1 MLAIFLINI
10 LTIVTSDIP
19 NEYKAPGYFDLSYVD
34 FSGNVGL
41 RLDGEW
47 EFYPDRII
55 EPGDFE
61 SYTPVYRSVP
71 ELNAKKYRYYDSA
84 TYRVVLKIKDG
95 YDHLGFT
102 IPSIFTDSRIIVN
115 GETVLSTGSF
125 NGSSST
131 FPSKE
136 WRIIHPTSQT
146 VEIVVQV
153 KNCGYALP
161 GLDGRF
167 EIGSISFINSLQ
179 TKRFAFDLA
188 FTILPLFIGI
198 FFIFIFIYT
207 KALKKYL
214 YFGLLCFAFTA
225 RMAMINEVLL
235 LQFFPN
241 IPFDVGYSLKTIS
254 VPLIVA
260 GTLRIAMEYA
270 NKFIPKPLIYS
281 SYGVSALYILA
292 LLFFPCSVSSYVTP
306 VFLLVIVL
314 IVSVFSVLM
323 FVCALSQVKNAVY
336 AYAGFISIA
345 ACSIHDCLNYMR
357 VIKGDYILGYAFFAY
372 VTIYS
377 FLMAKTHSEAY
388 HRAQR
393 LSEGLRR
400 ALDRAEQTE
409 TAYMNAQMKPHFL
422 FNTLNTIAE
431 YCTVNP
437 SEAERLILVLAKY
450 LRKTIDY
457 GSVNSTVPLE
467 KEIQHVKEYIEII
480 SSRFQDVEFVYDIP
494 DALPP
499 AEIPPMILQPLIENC
514 VNHGI
519 RYREGDGLVEIGVV
533 PEGDYIRISVTDNGT
548 GITPKRL
555 ETILNYPDDT
565 GRIGLY
571 NVDHRL
577 KREFGEGIN
586 IETEL
591 CVGTKMNFRIPVQK
605 DKENTIDQGNN
616 GR

>member
-1 MLAIFLINI
+1 
-10 LTIVTSDIP
+10 
-19 NEYKAPGYFDLSYVD
+19 
-34 FSGNVGL
+34 
-41 RLDGEW
+41 
-47 EFYPDRII
+47 
-55 EPGDFE
+55 
-61 SYTPVYRSVP
+61 
-71 ELNAKKYRYYDSA
+71 
-84 TYRVVLKIKDG
+84 
-95 YDHLGFT
+95 
-102 IPSIFTDSRIIVN
+102 
-115 GETVLSTGSF
+115 
-125 NGSSST
+125 
-131 FPSKE
+131 
-136 WRIIHPTSQT
+136 
-146 VEIVVQV
+146 
-153 KNCGYALP
+153 
-161 GLDGRF
+161 
-167 EIGSISFINSLQ
+167 
-179 TKRFAFDLA
+179 
-188 FTILPLFIGI
+188 
-198 FFIFIFIYT
+198 
-207 KALKKYL
+207 
-214 YFGLLCFAFTA
+214 
-225 RMAMINEVLL
+225 
-235 LQFFPN
+235 
-241 IPFDVGYSLKTIS
+241 
-254 VPLIVA
+254 
-260 GTLRIAMEYA
+260 
-270 NKFIPKPLIYS
+270 
-281 SYGVSALYILA
+281 
-292 LLFFPCSVSSYVTP
+292 
-306 VFLLVIVL
+306 
-314 IVSVFSVLM
+314 
-323 FVCALSQVKNAVY
+323 
-336 AYAGFISIA
+336 
-345 ACSIHDCLNYMR
+345 
-357 VIKGDYILGYAFFAY
+357 
-372 VTIYS
+372 
-377 FLMAKTHSEAY
+377 MAKTHSEAY

-591 CVGTKMNFRIPVQK
+591 GVGTKMNFRIPVQK